1 MPLEFGDIVINRI
14 DRTTGQD
21 PRGRSIAL
29 VIVEFT
35 VRGDATARLTF
46 TQREFTDSQL
56 RTQRIVQRARELISI
71 MEMSNV
77 PEQ

>member
-1 MPLEFGDIVINRI
+1 MPLEFGDIVITRI
-14 DRTTGQD
+14 DRATGQD

-35 VRGDATARLTF
+35 VRGDATTRLVF

-71 MEMSNV
+71 MEMGNV

>member
-21 PRGRSIAL
+21 PRGRSVAL

-71 MEMSNV
+71 LEMSDV
-77 PEQ
+77 SEQ